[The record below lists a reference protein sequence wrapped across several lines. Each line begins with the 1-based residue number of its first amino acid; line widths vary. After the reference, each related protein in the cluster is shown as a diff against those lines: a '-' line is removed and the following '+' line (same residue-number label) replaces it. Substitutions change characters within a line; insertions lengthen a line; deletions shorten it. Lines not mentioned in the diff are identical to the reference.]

1 MSEYI
6 PRIHYYAKAKIDKV
20 WNDEEIE
27 QMLNS
32 IDRANPVGK
41 RDYAIMAIAANL
53 GLRTSDIVSLTI
65 KNFNWNLGTI
75 SIIQQKTKE
84 QLSLPITEQI
94 GKAVIDYWMNGRPK
108 TSADKLFVEHT
119 LPYQGLNKSMLY
131 HLFNKYYERS
141 GLNVPETRQHGLHSL
156 RHSLASRLLEKD
168 TPVNVISN
176 ILGHVNSNSAKAYL
190 QVDIESLRR
199 CSLEVPDYE

>member
-1 MSEYI
+1 
-6 PRIHYYAKAKIDKV
+6 
-20 WNDEEIE
+20 
-27 QMLNS
+27 MLNS

-131 HLFNKYYERS
+131 HLFNKYY
-141 GLNVPETRQHGLHSL
+141 
-156 RHSLASRLLEKD
+156 
-168 TPVNVISN
+168 
-176 ILGHVNSNSAKAYL
+176 
-190 QVDIESLRR
+190 
-199 CSLEVPDYE
+199 